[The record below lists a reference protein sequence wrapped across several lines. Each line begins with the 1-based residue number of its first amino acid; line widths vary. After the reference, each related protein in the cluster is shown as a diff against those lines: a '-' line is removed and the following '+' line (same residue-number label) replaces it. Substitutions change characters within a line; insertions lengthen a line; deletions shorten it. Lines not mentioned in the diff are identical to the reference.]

1 MKYKQYHSIIN
12 EWNNMIYSY
21 SNKNNYSVLKISG
34 ILTHSEDFSLGIEP
48 SAVGSKKLVETILSS
63 Y

>member
-21 SNKNNYSVLKISG
+21 SNKNNCSVLKISG
-34 ILTHSEDFSLGIEP
+34 ILTHPDDFSLGIEP
-48 SAVGSKKLVETILSS
+48 SSVGSKKLVETILSS